1 MNDNSSVSTSVG
13 NPFIAKS
20 TEDGREESVEE
31 HSYKAARV
39 AEFNAPEMLKETA
52 RLIALLHDA
61 GKNCDEFYNHIK
73 KEEDKQKS
81 TISKQVDH
89 STAGGII
96 VTDIAYKKL

>member
-1 MNDNSSVSTSVG
+1 MNYKSSISHIIG
-13 NPFIAKS
+13 NPYIAKS

-39 AEFNAPEMLKETA
+39 AEFNAPEMLKGTA

-61 GKNCDEFYNHIK
+61 GKNCDKFYCHIK
-73 KEEDKQKS
+73 KEEDKQQF

-96 VTDIAYKKL
+96 VTEIAYKKY